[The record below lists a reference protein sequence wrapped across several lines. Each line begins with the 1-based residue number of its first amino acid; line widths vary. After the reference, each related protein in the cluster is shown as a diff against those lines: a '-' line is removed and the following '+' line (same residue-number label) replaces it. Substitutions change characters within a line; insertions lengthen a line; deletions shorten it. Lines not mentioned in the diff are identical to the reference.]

1 MNNCKSVESIYLRL
15 PTQKSTHQSALRVLK
30 SKKTG
35 AMFVGKM
42 GNSKAKQYEKL
53 ILDALIAK
61 KSEFKTKLPITT
73 PVKIELRIE
82 FNAPKSRASLYKKD
96 PNATLP
102 MTVKP
107 DWDNLAKIPFDCLV
121 KAGIIS
127 DDSIVFS
134 GGVSKYEIAPE
145 EPTGMFF
152 YIYLY

>member
-1 MNNCKSVESIYLRL
+1 MNTCKTVESIYLRL
-15 PTQKSTHQSALRVLK
+15 PTQKSTHQSALRILK

-35 AMFVGKM
+35 SMFVGKM

-61 KSEFKTKLPITT
+61 KSQITTKLPITT
-73 PVKIELRIE
+73 PVKIELTIE

-96 PNATLP
+96 PKARFP

-134 GGVSKYEIAPE
+134 GGVSKYEIAPDK
-145 EPTGMFF
+145 PTGMFF
-152 YIYLY
+152 NIFLY